1 MIGASENAA
10 LAISPGCATVRC
22 AQQRKSVG
30 ANVGTTVQ
38 RARAPRRPGR
48 IVARL
53 LVPLLLLG
61 VAAAV
66 YSIVRSPPAFL
77 RNTDAGTHTSRPAPH
92 RRLPPYWTVRPG
104 DSFAVIAAKTGLTT
118 DQLQVY
124 NPNVDPLALTPGVR
138 LNLWQHPPK
147 PHRPK
152 PKPAGPMFW
161 TVRAGQSFGSIA
173 HATGISIVT
182 LEQLN
187 PKLTP
192 ASVQPGDRVRL
203 RR

>member
-1 MIGASENAA
+1 
-10 LAISPGCATVRC
+10 
-22 AQQRKSVG
+22 
-30 ANVGTTVQ
+30 
-38 RARAPRRPGR
+38 
-48 IVARL
+48 

-66 YSIVRSPPAFL
+66 FLIVRSPPGFL
-77 RNTDAGTHTSRPAPH
+77 QYTGAGTHASRPAAH

-104 DSFAVIAAKTGLTT
+104 DSFAVIAAKTGLSM
-118 DQLQVY
+118 DQLQAF
-124 NPNVDPLALTPGVR
+124 NPSVDPLALTPGER

-147 PHRPK
+147 PHQPRSK
-152 PKPAGPMFW
+152 PPGPMFW
-161 TVRAGQSFGSIA
+161 TVRPGQSFGSIA

-187 PKLTP
+187 PTLTP
-192 ASVQPGDRVRL
+192 ASVQPGNRVRL